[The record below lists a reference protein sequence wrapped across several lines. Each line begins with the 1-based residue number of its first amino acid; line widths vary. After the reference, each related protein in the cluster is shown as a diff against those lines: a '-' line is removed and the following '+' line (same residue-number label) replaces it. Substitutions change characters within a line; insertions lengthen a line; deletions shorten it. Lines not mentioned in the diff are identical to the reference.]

1 MFLTG
6 SRRSFPIASRLFL
19 LAAFVFTCSNLALA
33 QKSKKQK
40 VTTTELVAEVEPQ
53 ADPANWKTFTSAAGN
68 FSIVTPGTFTH
79 EEKTTQGPDGPVQ
92 LHVFIYYAN
101 AEYSVT
107 YADYL
112 AVIENSDRTQLFLNA
127 VRDAGVQGINGR
139 LVEEKEI
146 TLEGHPGRTYI
157 IEYGTNNG
165 FLLAGRNIVVGQ
177 RLYILS
183 ATYRKN
189 EVPLVKGSYADWA
202 LKFLDSFKL
211 TKTSA
216 TAGLH

>member
-1 MFLTG
+1 MFLTD

-19 LAAFVFTCSNLALA
+19 LAVVVTTCGNLTFA

-53 ADPANWKTFTSAAGN
+53 ANPANWKTFISDAGN
-68 FSIVTPGTFTH
+68 FSIVTPGAFTH
-79 EEKTTQGPDGPVQ
+79 EEKTAQSPDGPVQ

-127 VRDAGVQGINGR
+127 VRDAGVQGINGK

-146 TLEGHPGRTYI
+146 TLDGHPGRNYI

-177 RLYILS
+177 RLYIVS

-189 EVPLVKGSYADWA
+189 EVPLVKGSYAEWA

-211 TKTSA
+211 TKITGA
-216 TAGLH
+216 Q